1 MESNNKKHILTSRLW
16 FIAIVGVLLQINTLV
31 TCDRLTLNNSD
42 YTISMIRYHP
52 INPEYSIEYLDF
64 SAHGLPCKL
73 SNSKKDTVGFVT
85 LHCNNRQLRQIPIF
99 PERNFTS
106 VDLSVNNLTSIPAG
120 IFNNN
125 THLENLFLDFN
136 FISHIDSHAFAGLQS
151 LRQLVLFFNH
161 LSSLPPNIF
170 QDTPNLENLD
180 LQFNKFTSIPYY
192 NFQHLPSLEIL
203 WIDGNDISS
212 TSSDEDEF
220 VSDLQPLNKLST
232 FSLAGANA
240 YLSSLVLSNTSFLHP
255 VDMSNVRELDL
266 RFYHQV
272 FLQGSDVFR
281 SLSHL
286 SSLLI
291 GCLPLEHIKQ
301 ISVYHLTNIVF
312 QCNEDLVL
320 RSTVLGNQSLRHLHN
335 AYMLSSLSI
344 IQHTIISIEDDT
356 FSWTPFLIVLSLTN
370 NAITSI
376 SEYAFRGLNHLQ
388 VLDLSC
394 NALRTIPSQALTQL
408 ESLMWL
414 SFYHNNINQ
423 IPDVLEPFGG
433 SRKLEHIDISSN
445 SVSGRLPR
453 QSFHIPSLKFLDL
466 SNNDLSDVWGWLENF
481 QNLTTLN
488 LTQNGFVSIPPFG
501 WPQSEVP
508 SALKTLSISANDV
521 TDDTHVNI
529 DMTNLVNSIPT
540 LESLDLA
547 NSNPN
552 CLNAVFKGSLG
563 TAIKNSSLKAIDI
576 SNNCLKSEDFDKT
589 YKGYFPVLSSL
600 RVADNKLT
608 WLKENTF
615 EFSTAIE
622 TLDLSNNQIS
632 NVTEGLFTPLQN
644 LKYLHLE
651 DNSLVSVD
659 ALKGLV
665 NNLVA
670 LYLARNNLF
679 EIPANFFPD
688 NGHSSLQE
696 IDLSGN
702 PLKCTCESI
711 QYFKTWYRMDKKVH
725 VLFGDMNYQCDTP
738 AKLKGTVFTE
748 VTLDCRPRW
757 PLYVGSALPIVL
769 FICACVGLAVHLRW
783 RIRYKIFLLSVRLR
797 RRYRVFVND
806 ETELGSQTSYDGFVS
821 YSGSDD
827 DLNWIQTELLKH
839 IEEGDESM
847 RLYFAARDELP
858 GQSKFDAIL
867 EQMQRSRKTILLL
880 SPSYMENEWC
890 YFEMQMAHMRLFD
903 ESLDVIIPVLLQEI
917 PDNKLTLLT
926 RKLLLRQNCLKW
938 TDDPVGQELFWGKL
952 KELLRKPSLVDRRF
966 DVVRYNENRE

>member
-1 MESNNKKHILTSRLW
+1 MASKDNNRILTSRLW
-16 FIAIVGVLLQINTLV
+16 LIAIAGFLLQTNILV
-31 TCDRLTLNNSD
+31 ACDLQLNDEFS
-42 YTISMIRYHP
+42 IRYP
-52 INPEYSIEYLDF
+52 DYS
-64 SAHGLPCKL
+64 APGLPCKL
-73 SNSKKDTVGFVT
+73 SDIENGIA
-85 LHCNNRQLRQIPIF
+85 LHCNNRQLQSISQSIGNF
-99 PERNFTS
+99 GNRNITK
-106 VDLSVNNLTSIPAG
+106 VNLSVNNLTSISARSF
-120 IFNNN
+120 IRNKK
-125 THLENLFLDFN
+125 LESIWLSAN
-136 FISHIDSHAFAGLQS
+136 FISRIESHAFAELQS
-151 LRQLVLFFNH
+151 LRQLFLLLNH
-161 LSSLPPNIF
+161 LSSLPANIF

-180 LQFNKFTSIPYY
+180 LSFNKFTSIPYY
-192 NFQHLPSLEIL
+192 IFQHLPSLEIFL
-203 WIDGNDISS
+203 IDGNDISS
-212 TSSDEDEF
+212 ISSDEDES
-220 VSDLQPLNKLST
+220 VPYLQPLNKLST
-232 FSLAGANA
+232 FSVTGVNANG
-240 YLSSLVLSNTSFLHP
+240 SSLILSDTSFLLP
-255 VDMSNVRELDL
+255 VELEVSNIRELDL
-266 RFYHQV
+266 RYYHQV
-272 FLQGSDVFR
+272 ILQGSDVFR
-281 SLSHL
+281 PLSNL

-291 GCLPLEHIKQ
+291 GCLSLDDIKQ
-301 ISVYHLTNIVF
+301 IGVYHFTNIVF
-312 QCNEDLVL
+312 ECNKDLV
-320 RSTVLGNQSLRHLHN
+320 SHPTVLGNQNLRHLQN
-335 AYMLSSLSI
+335 AYILSSLSI
-344 IQHTIISIEDDT
+344 IQHNIISVEDDT
-356 FSWTPFLIVLSLTN
+356 FSWTPFLIELSMTN

-394 NALRTIPSQALTQL
+394 NALRTIPSPALTQL

-414 SFYHNNINQ
+414 SFIT
-423 IPDVLEPFGG
+423 ITLTKSRMFRPFGG
-433 SRKLEHIDISSN
+433 SRKLQHIDISSN

-453 QSFHIPSLKFLDL
+453 RSFHIPSLKFLDL
-466 SNNDLSDVWGWLENF
+466 SKNALSDVWGWLENF

-501 WPQSEVP
+501 WPQSEVSSP
-508 SALKTLSISANDV
+508 LKTLSISANDV
-521 TDDTHVNI
+521 TDDTHVNVDI
-529 DMTNLVNSIPT
+529 TSLVNSIPT

-563 TAIKNSSLKAIDI
+563 TANKNSSLKAIDI
-576 SNNCLKSEDFDKT
+576 SNNCLKSEDFDKI
-589 YKGYFPVLSSL
+589 YKGYFHVLASL

-632 NVTEGLFTPLQN
+632 NVTEGLFKPLQN

-670 LYLARNNLF
+670 LYLAGNSLF
-679 EIPANFFPD
+679 EIPANFFTD

-702 PLKCTCESI
+702 NWKCTCDSI
-711 QYFKTWYRMDKKVH
+711 EYFKTWYLTDKKVH
-725 VLFGDMNYQCDTP
+725 VLFGDLNYRCDTP

-757 PLYVGSALPIVL
+757 PLYVGSALTIVL

-783 RIRYKIFLLSVRLR
+783 RIRYKIFLLRVRLR

-839 IEEGDESM
+839 IEEGDEPM

-867 EQMQRSRKTILLL
+867 EQIQRSRKTILLL

-952 KELLRKPSLVDRRF
+952 RDIMKKPSLVDRRF